1 MSNYIF
7 GFDNWKKF
15 YLQNK
20 QENKKKTWIFFQT
33 SDDKEI
39 YLKEY
44 NEWLTIQDYIDKKSL
59 KIISVGLRHKT
70 NKIVVDT
77 SIADAVYLVR
87 SVKGEFGAVTRQCFT
102 IGKINGNKVEK
113 TMWLT
118 PELIEESSYIDNIDE
133 CFPEAVVYNDK
144 EKRKAKSI

>member
-33 SDDKEI
+33 SDDKEV

-118 PELIEESSYIDNIDE
+118 PELIEESSYTDHIDA